1 MDDLISRQAAI
12 DAVVAEVRTVDSR
25 YLESERV
32 IHESDAVEVLSLLS
46 SVQPTLYG
54 YNIEHLELI
63 ARVLQK
69 ANLPPEKV
77 VEALTNIDRIIAII
91 KDEFEEALRKAVKQ
105 CTI

>member
-12 DAVVAEVRTVDSR
+12 DAVVAEVRTVDIR